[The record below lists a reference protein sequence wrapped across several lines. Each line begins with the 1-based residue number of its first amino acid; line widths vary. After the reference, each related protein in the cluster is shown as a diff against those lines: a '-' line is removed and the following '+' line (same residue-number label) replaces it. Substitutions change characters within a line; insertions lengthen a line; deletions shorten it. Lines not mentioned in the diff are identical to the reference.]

1 MAATAGSNGSLLEV
15 RDLHIHF
22 FTGAGVVKAVD
33 GISYGMRAGET
44 LGLVGESGS
53 GKTMSSLALLR
64 LIPALAR
71 SSEARCAS
79 KARTSRPSGR
89 TR

>member
-53 GKTMSSLALLR
+53 G
-64 LIPALAR
+64 
-71 SSEARCAS
+71 
-79 KARTSRPSGR
+79 
-89 TR
+89 